1 MHGRQRKRAPGARAA
16 LGRAGR
22 DGSFQLVRLWDVRC
36 AGCAGE
42 LEQCQGVLDS
52 ATPVECG
59 LMALRLKLG
68 CFVLGCSVLGCFELG
83 CFVLGRALT

>member
-1 MHGRQRKRAPGARAA
+1 M
-16 LGRAGR
+16 
-22 DGSFQLVRLWDVRC
+22 RLWDVRC

-42 LEQCQGVLDS
+42 LEQCQGILDS

-68 CFVLGCSVLGCFELG
+68 CFVLAGLKNNNNPIEITYMLHV
-83 CFVLGRALT
+83 A